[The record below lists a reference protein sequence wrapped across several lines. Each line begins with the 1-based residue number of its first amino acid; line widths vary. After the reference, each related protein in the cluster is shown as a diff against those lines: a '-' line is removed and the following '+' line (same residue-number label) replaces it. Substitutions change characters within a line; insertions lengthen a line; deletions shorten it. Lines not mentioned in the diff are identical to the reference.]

1 MRAIFEALTWGPWVD
16 QGDSA
21 PRYCTIGGVAK
32 ANNADNPYR
41 AANEYVAAEL
51 GRIIGLP
58 AVPGVV
64 VSNNELSG
72 FVSLRFGSKGE
83 KPPPAIPELF
93 AHEQPDLAAG
103 LVVFDC
109 WIGNTDRHEEN
120 FAYSVTNKRT
130 HIFDHDRALLSAM
143 GLRRLELH
151 RDEHGLDYHTVA
163 HALESG
169 AKFASWVEAV
179 SRVTQRT
186 IELVVRELQEH
197 GLLTEV
203 ERTALID
210 FLLHRRGRIAEMLQV
225 ARKGGCFPSIVQGF
239 LL

>member
-1 MRAIFEALTWGPWVD
+1 
-16 QGDSA
+16 
-21 PRYCTIGGVAK
+21 
-32 ANNADNPYR
+32 
-41 AANEYVAAEL
+41 
-51 GRIIGLP
+51 
-58 AVPGVV
+58 
-64 VSNNELSG
+64 
-72 FVSLRFGSKGE
+72 
-83 KPPPAIPELF
+83 
-93 AHEQPDLAAG
+93 
-103 LVVFDC
+103 
-109 WIGNTDRHEEN
+109 
-120 FAYSVTNKRT
+120 
-130 HIFDHDRALLSAM
+130 
-143 GLRRLELH
+143 LH

-169 AKFASWVEAV
+169 AKLASWVEAV